1 MIDIHTHVLPGIDD
15 GAADLEV
22 AVEMCRLAAAAG
34 CEALIAT
41 PHQRTPTWEN
51 TDPGALEALRRE
63 VEQAAGGRPAILP
76 GGEIRVDSMLLDE
89 LERHPETGLLPLAGS
104 RYLLLEFA
112 RRGPV
117 PDPLTLTHELSVA
130 GWVPILAHPEMIPFL
145 GADLDL
151 MARLTDAGALFQV
164 TAMCVSGDAGPRFQ
178 ALCDRMIERGLV
190 HFVASDASPLAG
202 YADKIVYLAD
212 HQIAVVTADKLEVAH
227 RDTGRIEHLV
237 HDLTI
242 EAADAAT
249 TRTSVST
256 VCFQSP

>member
-41 PHQRTPTWEN
+41 PHQRTPAWEN
-51 TDPGALEALRRE
+51 TDPGALEALRKQ
-63 VEQAAGGRPAILP
+63 VEDAAGGTPRLLP

-104 RYLLLEFA
+104 HYLLLEFA

-117 PDPLTLTHELSVA
+117 PDPVTLTHELCVA

-145 GADLDL
+145 AADLDL
-151 MARLTDAGALFQV
+151 MARLADAGALFQV
-164 TAMCVSGDAGPRFQ
+164 TAMCISGDAGPRFQ
-178 ALCDRMIERGLV
+178 SLCDRMIERGLV
-190 HFVASDASPLAG
+190 HFVASDAHGTARRPPDLHRARHRLAERWG
-202 YADKIVYLAD
+202 EELAERLTAGNPRRVLED
-212 HQIAVVTADKLEVAH
+212 LAVEAVPPVAE
-227 RDTGRIEHLV
+227 RPGR
-237 HDLTI
+237 
-242 EAADAAT
+242 
-249 TRTSVST
+249 
-256 VCFQSP
+256 PG

>member
-63 VEQAAGGRPAILP
+63 VEDAAGGVPKLLP

-117 PDPLTLTHELSVA
+117 PDPLTLTHELCVA
-130 GWVPILAHPEMIPFL
+130 GWVPVLAHPEMIPFL

-151 MARLTDAGALFQV
+151 MARLAEAGALFQV

-190 HFVASDASPLAG
+190 HFVASDAHGTARRPPDLHRARRRLAERWGEELAERLTAGNPRRVIEDRPLKALPAVPETRGRAG
-202 YADKIVYLAD
+202 
-212 HQIAVVTADKLEVAH
+212 
-227 RDTGRIEHLV
+227 
-237 HDLTI
+237 
-242 EAADAAT
+242 
-249 TRTSVST
+249 
-256 VCFQSP
+256 